1 MKNDVFSL
9 LCHQEYLTHRL
20 WLSNNLAAFAAKVR
34 ILIQDTKS
42 IGLNLH
48 ISRLFCNFAVASK
61 DFTKDQSAGQKVVV
75 K

>member
-1 MKNDVFSL
+1 MNTLSLENINKHAPFGVRHWKN
-9 LCHQEYLTHRL
+9 T
-20 WLSNNLAAFAAKVR
+20 AKVR

-61 DFTKDQSAGQKVVV
+61 DFAKDQSAGQKVVV